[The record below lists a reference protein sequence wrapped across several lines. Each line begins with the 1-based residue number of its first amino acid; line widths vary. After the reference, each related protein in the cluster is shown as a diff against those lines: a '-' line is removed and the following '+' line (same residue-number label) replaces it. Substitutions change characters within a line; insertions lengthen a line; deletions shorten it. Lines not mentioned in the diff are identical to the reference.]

1 MKVPE
6 GLLYNKEHEWI
17 RVEDGKGTIGI
28 TDYAQDQLGDLV
40 FVELPQAWD
49 SFEAESELASLESVK
64 AVSEVYCP
72 VSGEILEV
80 NEQLLDSP
88 ELINDAPYT
97 DGWIVVMSIGDASQL
112 DALLS
117 AEAYSRYVEE
127 ESA

>member
-40 FVELPQAWD
+40 FVELPQIGD

-80 NEQLLDSP
+80 NEQLLDAP

-97 DGWIVVMSIGDASQL
+97 DGWIVVISIGDTSQL

-127 ESA
+127 ESS